1 MDALEVGRVTR
12 HSLGQARRA
21 VLGTLLALGLVA
33 CGSGASSSRASPAQP
48 ASRTTNTTAPSTRTS
63 ATGSTAT
70 TAAGSAAPTS
80 TASSGALRA
89 TLVGQD
95 HTPRAGKLW
104 RYTVRVIGPGGQP
117 AAGTADVGFALGSMV
132 VGHDSPRF
140 HALKD
145 GRVTELLTFPAAAVG
160 QPLVLQVIVRTKQGM
175 LTLRWP
181 VQVRP

>member
-1 MDALEVGRVTR
+1 
-12 HSLGQARRA
+12 
-21 VLGTLLALGLVA
+21 
-33 CGSGASSSRASPAQP
+33 
-48 ASRTTNTTAPSTRTS
+48 
-63 ATGSTAT
+63 
-70 TAAGSAAPTS
+70 
-80 TASSGALRA
+80 
-89 TLVGQD
+89 
-95 HTPRAGKLW
+95 
-104 RYTVRVIGPGGQP
+104 
-117 AAGTADVGFALGSMV
+117 MV